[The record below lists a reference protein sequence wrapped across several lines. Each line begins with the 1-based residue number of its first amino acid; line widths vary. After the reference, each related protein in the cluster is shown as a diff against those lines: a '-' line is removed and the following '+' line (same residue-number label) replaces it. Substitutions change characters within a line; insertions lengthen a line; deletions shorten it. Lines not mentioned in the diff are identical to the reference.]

1 MNKFV
6 NREDYLKAMDHFIA
20 HFEIAEHYLPAIAID
35 IQGSMLL
42 DGQVNSASI
51 IITIMADGSNSVT
64 GKFGEL
70 LAILDNRDEK
80 WNTLMGKVSSLDITL
95 GDYSY
100 TVKPAVISNRG
111 NISLQQ
117 VRDVLFHS
125 AIAEGILAH
134 LLINWIT
141 NPVSYDIDRINYYID
156 VYTTQLASRSS
167 ASAFMS
173 NNPSRTI
180 EELLLTTALISKY
193 LPSERKIN
201 YSKLISFDP
210 ADLV

>member
-1 MNKFV
+1 
-6 NREDYLKAMDHFIA
+6 
-20 HFEIAEHYLPAIAID
+20 
-35 IQGSMLL
+35 
-42 DGQVNSASI
+42 
-51 IITIMADGSNSVT
+51 
-64 GKFGEL
+64 
-70 LAILDNRDEK
+70 
-80 WNTLMGKVSSLDITL
+80 MGKVSSLDITL

-111 NISLQQ
+111 IISLQQ

-173 NNPSRTI
+173 AKPSRTI
-180 EELLLTTALISKY
+180 EELLLTASLISKY
-193 LPSERKIN
+193 VPSERKN
-201 YSKLISFDP
+201 
-210 ADLV
+210 